1 MPCLRRSIRKPYSR
15 QNERFP
21 GCMAACFI
29 GRMSKTKSPNGLPY
43 RPCVGAMV
51 LNRQGRVF
59 VGKRIDQTLEAWQMP
74 QGGIDEAETPQHAL
88 LRELRE
94 EIGTDHVEILREHP
108 DWLTYDLPE
117 HLIGIAWKGR
127 YRGQRLKWFALRLL
141 GDDSEINVKTADQEF
156 SDWKWV
162 QVSDVLR
169 LIVPF
174 KRDIYGKVIEAF
186 GDLAGK

>member
-1 MPCLRRSIRKPYSR
+1 
-15 QNERFP
+15 
-21 GCMAACFI
+21 
-29 GRMSKTKSPNGLPY
+29 
-43 RPCVGAMV
+43 MV